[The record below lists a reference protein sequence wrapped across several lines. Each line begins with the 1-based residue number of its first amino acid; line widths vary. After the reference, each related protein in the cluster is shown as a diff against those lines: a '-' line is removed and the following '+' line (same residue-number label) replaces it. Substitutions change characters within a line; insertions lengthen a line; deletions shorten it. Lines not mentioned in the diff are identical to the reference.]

1 MWNIGEAVV
10 GAFLSTDTNA
20 MAETLD
26 RVNGVTQNHLI
37 VGWVKFKVKN
47 IKYKTGIKTG
57 NLSFSP
63 E

>member
-1 MWNIGEAVV
+1 MPFYQPIQMLW
-10 GAFLSTDTNA
+10 
-20 MAETLD
+20 AETLD

-47 IKYKTGIKTG
+47 IKYKTGMKTG